1 MEDFYLTLP
10 SNASMIEYP
19 ENKTSEYTVKLP
31 CNINLSE
38 NFKVG
43 ISEIH
48 YAHNFYNV
56 SENNQSLIFYHE
68 NNVVFQLILNIGI
81 YPSIEQ
87 IVKSFNHLVN
97 ECSFISIEKPLF
109 SFDYSN
115 ERVKVNIKQLW
126 IDNLNEYEKLSDINI
141 FTFGKLQ
148 CTKNFE
154 FLKNHK
160 SNRLAITKISL
171 ENRLSVQLGFP
182 LGSNVLK
189 YQISPLPTHIEFG
202 LPNQFFIYCDVID
215 YQLVGNTYAKIIKI
229 VTVDK
234 NISFGFTSTKSFHPI
249 QYVPLAQKTFD
260 QITIHIKDT
269 EGKFIPFLYGT
280 FIITLHFT
288 KLLSNQNAK

>member
-202 LPNQFFIYCDVID
+202 LSNQFFIYCDVID